1 MITYNDTSYVVD
13 ELADLFTEAIE
24 NVGKNYTTLNTGERT
39 LVHAELKEMIDR
51 YKISVTPDVID
62 QARTEGYEIL
72 AMVLCNL
79 GYSKVSRFT
88 AAQDILS
95 EGRKV
100 TIVKLSEFG
109 FPNVMQVRI
118 EEVKTEKYAQHDD
131 TLKIVFI
138 QKRKRTRFSVRLL
151 PHEEILIYDGW
162 LDINFNSLMYGK
174 VEDKGAVIM
183 KTSKYGCF
191 DKRYLTDAVDLI
203 GKNPIYS
210 YGL

>member
-1 MITYNDTSYVVD
+1 MITYNNASYVVD
-13 ELADLFTEAIE
+13 ELADLFTEAIV
-24 NVGKNYTTLNTGERT
+24 NVGKNYTALNNGERT
-39 LVHAELKEMIDR
+39 LVHEEFKEMIDR

-62 QARTEGYEIL
+62 QARTEGYDVL

-118 EEVKTEKYAQHDD
+118 DAVKTEKYAQYDD

-138 QKRKRTRFSVRLL
+138 PKRKRTKYGVRVL
-151 PHEEILIYDGW
+151 PEDEILIYDGW
-162 LDINFNSLMYGK
+162 IDINFDSLMYGK
-174 VEDKGAVIM
+174 IEDKGAVIV
-183 KTSKYGCF
+183 KTGKYNCF